1 MRGPRKK
8 AKEQSIKDQVLL
20 KKASLNMK
28 LLPETET
35 DGKMASLLRLKSSST
50 SEEKEAKLREN
61 ITEESIFTAQ
71 WDTFTNFISIN
82 RSSRRKR
89 GMASNPLFIIPDF
102 FLHFPNKL
110 IYGYLRFEG
119 NGKIPLGR

>member
-8 AKEQSIKDQVLL
+8 AKEQSIKDQALL

-71 WDTFTNFISIN
+71 WVIFTNFISSNMIHKVPN
-82 RSSRRKR
+82 RD
-89 GMASNPLFIIPDF
+89 SN
-102 FLHFPNKL
+102 
-110 IYGYLRFEG
+110 
-119 NGKIPLGR
+119 

>member
-8 AKEQSIKDQVLL
+8 AKEQSIKDQALL
-20 KKASLNMK
+20 KKASLSSSMK

-71 WDTFTNFISIN
+71 WDIFTNYISN
-82 RSSRRKR
+82 NVR
-89 GMASNPLFIIPDF
+89 
-102 FLHFPNKL
+102 NKL
-110 IYGYLRFEG
+110 ADHDS
-119 NGKIPLGR
+119 N

>member
-8 AKEQSIKDQVLL
+8 AKEQSIKDQILL
-20 KKASLNMK
+20 KKASLSLNMK

-71 WDTFTNFISIN
+71 WDIFTNFISIN
-82 RSSRRKR
+82 MIHKLPMIQTRSLWQIRDSFSYIYTN
-89 GMASNPLFIIPDF
+89 GIVF
-102 FLHFPNKL
+102 FKA
-110 IYGYLRFEG
+110 LRNMKF
-119 NGKIPLGR
+119 L

>member
-8 AKEQSIKDQVLL
+8 AKEQSIKDQALL
-20 KKASLNMK
+20 KKASLSLNMK

-71 WDTFTNFISIN
+71 WDIFTNFISIN
-82 RSSRRKR
+82 MIHKVPNHD
-89 GMASNPLFIIPDF
+89 SN
-102 FLHFPNKL
+102 
-110 IYGYLRFEG
+110 
-119 NGKIPLGR
+119 